1 MTTVLDNFL
10 NIIKEYTIIQDREDH
25 KIRENKIKIIFSDS
39 TILEATEIEIF
50 SLKKRKYAYHW
61 MDSNFQLLIRW
72 DNALHHK
79 QISSFPHHKHI
90 SDEKNIFDSHDISL
104 KEVLEV
110 IASKIKPQSAPPYS
124 T

>member
-1 MTTVLDNFL
+1 
-10 NIIKEYTIIQDREDH
+10 
-25 KIRENKIKIIFSDS
+25 
-39 TILEATEIEIF
+39 
-50 SLKKRKYAYHW
+50 

-79 QISSFPHHKHI
+79 HISSFPHHKHI

-104 KEVLEV
+104 KEVLEA
-110 IASKIKPQSAPPYS
+110 ISAKIKSQSAPPYS